1 MKSFLN
7 IISKGFINLLKSL
20 GYIALCIFYLPCYLL
35 GLLFSYLTTLTMDLM
50 HKLW

>member
-1 MKSFLN
+1 MKSFL
-7 IISKGFINLLKSL
+7 IVISKGFINLLKSL
-20 GYIALCIFYLPCYLL
+20 TYITLCVLYLPCYLL